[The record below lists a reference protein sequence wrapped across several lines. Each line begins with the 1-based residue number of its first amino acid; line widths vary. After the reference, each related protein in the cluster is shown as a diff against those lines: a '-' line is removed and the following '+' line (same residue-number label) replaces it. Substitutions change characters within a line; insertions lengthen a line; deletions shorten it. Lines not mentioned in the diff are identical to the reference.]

1 MASIDPLRNQMETAL
16 KAQSQAVATA
26 TATAMSAAHKAQAS
40 AELVESKTQ
49 YFLNDNN
56 QTNDTSNGN
65 ISSTM
70 HNVTNNQP
78 SNVQLEII
86 ETRIERRMERILEDM
101 GLSIKVKWKH
111 FQKKEQVTKILPNST
126 QTNTNKK

>member
-56 QTNDTSNGN
+56 QTNDTSTV
-65 ISSTM
+65 SYT
-70 HNVTNNQP
+70 H
-78 SNVQLEII
+78 LRAH
-86 ETRIERRMERILEDM
+86 ET
-101 GLSIKVKWKH
+101 S
-111 FQKKEQVTKILPNST
+111 
-126 QTNTNKK
+126 